1 MVFIGVPRIFAYLSE
16 KEYEHI
22 VRIVGNDILGDKK
35 AIVGLTQIRGIGY
48 TFANAILDS
57 LKIDSNS
64 YIGNLSDS
72 DVQSIEKIIKNPSS
86 SNFPNWFLNRR
97 NDLET
102 GENLHLITSDI
113 ALTVRNDIER
123 EKTVNSWRGIRHMF
137 GLKVR
142 GQRTRT
148 SGRKGG
154 AVGVKKGGKI
164 LPAGAAGAPGAPGAE
179 AVPEGAEATAE
190 GKEAAPA
197 TGKEAAPATG
207 KAGGAAAGKA
217 GGAAAGKAGG
227 AAAGKA
233 GGAAA
238 PTTEKAGGAKKAK
251 GESKK

>member
-72 DVQSIEKIIKNPSS
+72 EVQSIEKIIKNPSL

-97 NDLET
+97 KDLET

-164 LPAGAAGAPGAPGAE
+164 LPAGVAGAPGAPGAE
-179 AVPEGAEATAE
+179 AVAEGAEATAE

-197 TGKEAAPATG
+197 AGKEAAP
-207 KAGGAAAGKA
+207 AAGKA
-217 GGAAAGKAGG
+217 GGAPAAGKAGG
-227 AAAGKA
+227 TAPAAGKA
-233 GGAAA
+233 GGAA
-238 PTTEKAGGAKKAK
+238 PTTEKAGGAKQAK

>member
-1 MVFIGVPRIFAYLSE
+1 MVFIWVPRIFAYLSE
-16 KEYEHI
+16 KEYQHI

-48 TFANAILDS
+48 PFANSILDS

-142 GQRTRT
+142 GKRTRT

-164 LPAGAAGAPGAPGAE
+164 LPAGAEGAPGAE
-179 AVPEGAEATAE
+179 AAAEGAEAPVE

-197 TGKEAAPATG
+197 TGKEATPT
-207 KAGGAAAGKA
+207 GGAKPAAKA
-217 GGAAAGKAGG
+217 A
-227 AAAGKA
+227 
-233 GGAAA
+233 
-238 PTTEKAGGAKKAK
+238 EKAGGAKPAEKAGGAKQTK

>member
-1 MVFIGVPRIFAYLSE
+1 MVFIGVTGIFAYLSE
-16 KEYEHI
+16 KEYQHI
-22 VRIVGNDILGDKK
+22 VRIAGNDIFGDKK
-35 AIVGLTQIRGIGY
+35 TIVGLTQIRGIGY
-48 TFANAILDS
+48 TFSNAILDS

-72 DVQSIEKIIKNPSS
+72 QVQSIEKIIKNPSS

-97 NDLET
+97 KDLET

-123 EKTVNSWRGIRHMF
+123 EKTVSSWRGIRHMF

-148 SGRKGG
+148 TGRKGG

-164 LPAGAAGAPGAPGAE
+164 LPAGAEGAPGAPGAE
-179 AVPEGAEATAE
+179 AAAEGAEAPVE

-197 TGKEAAPATG
+197 TGKEATPT
-207 KAGGAAAGKA
+207 GGAKPAAKA
-217 GGAAAGKAGG
+217 A
-227 AAAGKA
+227 
-233 GGAAA
+233 
-238 PTTEKAGGAKKAK
+238 EKAGGAKPAEKAGGAKQTK